1 MTDKNP
7 KRRHAILKHN
17 QAIREGT
24 AEQPTRLEEGYV
36 SLRIPVEDWPA
47 IARMYPELESKDHDI
62 RLAAWKKFQK
72 SAIGEKYLVHRTP
85 KQVQRS
91 QRGIIVK

>member
-1 MTDKNP
+1 MADRNP

-36 SLRIPVEDWPA
+36 SLRIPVEDWPVLR
-47 IARMYPELESKDHDI
+47 RMYPELEAKDHDI
-62 RLAAWKKFQK
+62 RLAAWHKFRQ
-72 SAIGEKYLVHRTP
+72 SAIGEKYLVTRTP
-85 KQVQRS
+85 RQVKNS
-91 QRGIIVK
+91 VKGIIVK